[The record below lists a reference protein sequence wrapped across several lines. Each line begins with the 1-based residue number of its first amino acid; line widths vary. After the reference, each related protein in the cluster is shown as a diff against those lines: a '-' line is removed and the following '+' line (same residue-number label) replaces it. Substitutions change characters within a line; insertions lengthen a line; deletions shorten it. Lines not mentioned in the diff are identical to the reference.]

1 MWKLFKGLFI
11 TLALV
16 GVYKLCQGGH
26 FFSNIEQSYHQ
37 LINGPIANKVTEWIQ
52 QYPIF
57 EKLEQLTNQLPTITD
72 FKNLIPDLKAKQS
85 FI

>member
-11 TLALV
+11 ALALV
-16 GVYKLCQGGH
+16 GLYKLCQGGH
-26 FFSNIEQSYHQ
+26 FSSNVEQTYQQ
-37 LINGPIANKVTEWIQ
+37 LINGPIANKVSEWIQ

-57 EKLEQLTNQLPTITD
+57 DKLEQLTNHLPTIND
-72 FKNLIPDLKAKQS
+72 LKNLIPDLKAKQS